1 MSRAKLIETW
11 FPLQEINVFAEYE
24 SSFLKMIPKDV
35 KMALNRLLIDYR
47 TSGKA
52 SLSKAHKGR
61 NLPKI
66 NNLMYYPARI
76 PPSASRA
83 VTLASV
89 LDDRL
94 DAREAFLRAVGLDN
108 ARDLARK
115 SGVLVTLYM
124 VDPDRV
130 LVRRLL
136 GRDPREITV
145 IDPMAGGGSIP
156 LEALRLGF
164 RTVAGDYNPLAYLI
178 LRATIEF
185 PAKYGRK
192 LVEILEHE
200 ARELVKYA
208 REELGRY
215 YNENDKRYIFFI
227 ASDHDCG
234 GLVPLAK
241 HTLLSRRGDIHVKPV
256 FSQDSKHLYFQI
268 GTGSPVFSTSIC
280 PYCGRPM
287 SEGSVRDAWVKNHV
301 KLLEEL
307 LDGREGAAEKVAR
320 TYILASVQLGRG
332 RYRVT
337 EDRDTRLLI
346 EAARE
351 LARSAAM
358 EKEEGRSIMEYIP
371 LSEIPDDNNVFRGLK
386 RYGIRYWY
394 QLFNPRQ
401 LLALYK
407 LTKYIRGRAE
417 HLKKIYGELGVAVA
431 LYLALAIVKM
441 INYNNIL
448 TQWHPGSEVIRDI
461 AGSQYALGRK
471 VDLGYDYCEAAVP
484 YIDLPWALETGD
496 ESDEDSDDE
505 LDEIEATRGGI
516 LPVVRLLS
524 NRLDG
529 LWKDGLDSI
538 FLWDARELEKHFPEG
553 SVDLINVDPP
563 YYDQHDY
570 LGITEFFWVVV
581 QQVLWNVLEDLFPR
595 ERIKI
600 SGWHPEYP
608 EIPRGVEIRGSPS
621 KGSSVSEFA
630 SGFKAFLQSAS
641 KVLKD
646 DGLLVVWYAYGRLE
660 GWEELFRL
668 FYETGYGVTKTWQ
681 VWSQSSQRRIALQT
695 SAFFTSMV
703 IIARPRAKRA
713 TLISYSDPLFI
724 EDVRKTVETSMKNLV
739 EMYGLDALKEALVVS
754 LADGFSR
761 ATFYSVPSG
770 LGVYQIMAAKA
781 LEASV
786 HAVLNYLARDIAGI
800 GDLDIN
806 RLDPLSRLYTF
817 LLIASSTDDRRAGG
831 LKISYD
837 FANKVEQVLRSGYLS
852 MLRTSADRGVLKLL
866 SPIEVSKKFN
876 RSRVGEGIALLITLR
891 EIYMRH
897 GLKAAEDIAMNSDR
911 EAASLARL
919 LVAVAWDNLGLGVED
934 RELLLKIMSMGGM
947 P

>member
-1 MSRAKLIETW
+1 MSRTKLIETW
-11 FPLQEINVFAEYE
+11 FPLQEINVFAEFDMAFQIGSRE
-24 SSFLKMIPKDV
+24 LRGRVDNLLGLKTK
-35 KMALNRLLIDYR
+35 ALRPPR
-47 TSGKA
+47 
-52 SLSKAHKGR
+52 
-61 NLPKI
+61 I

-108 ARDLARK
+108 AMDLARK

-215 YNENDKRYIFFI
+215 YNENDKEYIFFI
-227 ASDHDCG
+227 ASEHDCG

-332 RYRVT
+332 RYRVA

-371 LSEIPDDNNVFRGLK
+371 LSEIPDDNNVFRRLK

-461 AGSQYALGRK
+461 TGRYALGRK
-471 VDLGYDYCEAAVP
+471 VDLGYDYCEGIVP
-484 YIDLPWALETGD
+484 FRGLPWTLEAGD

-724 EDVRKTVETSMKNLV
+724 EDVRKTVETSMRNLV

-911 EAASLARL
+911 EAVSLARL

-934 RELLLKIMSMGGM
+934 RELLLKIMSMG
-947 P
+947 

>member
-1 MSRAKLIETW
+1 
-11 FPLQEINVFAEYE
+11 
-24 SSFLKMIPKDV
+24 
-35 KMALNRLLIDYR
+35 
-47 TSGKA
+47 
-52 SLSKAHKGR
+52 
-61 NLPKI
+61 
-66 NNLMYYPARI
+66 
-76 PPSASRA
+76 
-83 VTLASV
+83 
-89 LDDRL
+89 
-94 DAREAFLRAVGLDN
+94 
-108 ARDLARK
+108 
-115 SGVLVTLYM
+115 
-124 VDPDRV
+124 
-130 LVRRLL
+130 
-136 GRDPREITV
+136 
-145 IDPMAGGGSIP
+145 
-156 LEALRLGF
+156 
-164 RTVAGDYNPLAYLI
+164 
-178 LRATIEF
+178 
-185 PAKYGRK
+185 
-192 LVEILEHE
+192 
-200 ARELVKYA
+200 
-208 REELGRY
+208 
-215 YNENDKRYIFFI
+215 
-227 ASDHDCG
+227 
-234 GLVPLAK
+234 VPLAK

-332 RYRVT
+332 RYRAA

-431 LYLALAIVKM
+431 LYLALAIAKM

-448 TQWHPGSEVIRDI
+448 TQWDSDQQSIRDI
-461 AGSQYALGRK
+461 AGSQYALNRK
-471 VDLGYDYCEAAVP
+471 ADLGYDYCEAAVP
-484 YIDLPWALETGD
+484 YIDLPWALEAGD
-496 ESDEDSDDE
+496 ESDEESDDE
-505 LDEIEATRGGI
+505 EHGEVEATRGGI

-529 LWKDGLDSI
+529 LWKDGLDNI

-681 VWSQSSQRRIALQT
+681 VWSQSRQRRVALQT

-876 RSRVGEGIALLITLR
+876 RSRVGEAIALLITLR

-911 EAASLARL
+911 EAVSLARL
-919 LVAVAWDNLGLGVED
+919 LVAVAWDNLGLSVED
-934 RELLLKIMSMGGM
+934 RELLLKIISMGGM